1 MSKMN
6 PFLTNGYVSAE
17 YFCDRTTETET
28 LLRYLT
34 NGNNAALISPRR
46 LGKTGL
52 ISHCFHQKA
61 IADSYYHFL
70 VDIYATKNL
79 QEFVFELG
87 KSLLNT
93 LKPKGRS
100 AWESFLGYLASLR
113 AGISFDFSGN
123 PSWNIE
129 MGDIKS
135 PTVTLDE
142 IFHYLAHADK
152 PCIVAID
159 EFQTIAHYPEA
170 NVEALLRTY
179 MQHCTNATFVYAG
192 SQRHLMGE
200 IFTSPARPFYQST
213 AIMELRPIPLSSY
226 TSFIQ
231 RHFVQAGKQISE
243 ETLEYIHKHKTG
255 ALLTLCVRMGAI
267 LAEVS
272 QEDLERLTS
281 YAEKIG
287 LAFQIKDDIL
297 SEEGDEKVL
306 GKPVGNDKILE
317 KCTYVSQYGL
327 EGAKEK
333 LEKLT
338 KEAIEELAV
347 YHEKAEFLIELAK
360 YIKERNK

>member
-1 MSKMN
+1 M
-6 PFLTNGYVSAE
+6 FLPN
-17 YFCDRTTETET
+17 
-28 LLRYLT
+28 
-34 NGNNAALISPRR
+34 IS
-46 LGKTGL
+46 
-52 ISHCFHQKA
+52 A
-61 IADSYYHFL
+61 IA
-70 VDIYATKNL
+70 
-79 QEFVFELG
+79 QQ
-87 KSLLNT
+87 
-93 LKPKGRS
+93 KPKHCCVILRM
-100 AWESFLGYLASLR
+100 ATTPLGYLASLR

-213 AIMELRPIPLSSY
+213 AIMELKPIPLSSY

-243 ETLEYIHKHKTG
+243 ETIEEVYNRFDGITWYVQFVANSLFAMTNPGETCPVDK
-255 ALLTLCVRMGAI
+255 VDMAI
-267 LAEVS
+267 
-272 QEDLERLTS
+272 DN
-281 YAEKIG
+281 
-287 LAFQIKDDIL
+287 IL
-297 SEEGDEKVL
+297 SQLSFTYASLLYQLPPKQKEVLMAICKEGKAREITSSRFLK
-306 GKPVGNDKILE
+306 
-317 KCTYVSQYGL
+317 TY
-327 EGAKEK
+327 
-333 LEKLT
+333 KLT
-338 KEAIEELAV
+338 ASSVQGAVKGLLDKDFITHELGIYSV
-347 YHEKAEFLIELAK
+347 YDKFFEIWLRSL
-360 YIKERNK
+360 